1 MTMKT
6 SFRRRSS
13 DPAQR
18 LLLFVDNT
26 TLNAGSGGDVI
37 ATDDIGGV
45 KYQIVKTTYGAL
57 DSQTIA
63 SSGTGV
69 DDAGTQRVTLATDI
83 SVPIGDGTDIVDVFG
98 SSASDG
104 EATSANPLNTASFSY
119 GFNGTT
125 WDRLRSDITNGLDV
139 DVTRI
144 IPGVGATNLGKAE
157 DAVHSSGDVGVMGLG
172 VRSDAL
178 VPLGADG
185 DYVPLQFNN
194 KGALWVDLPNGE
206 IDSNNST
213 TTPINANIDYTGTG
227 TDVTPHAGI
236 TVNIFADQDSD
247 ANGMRFQFSS
257 DGTNWDIEVDGGF
270 DYQANSG
277 RTFQFDI
284 LARYFRVIFQNAG
297 TNQTAFRLQTIL
309 HHHPV
314 SLTTIH
320 RADDDLAP
328 DRSCTVTKS
337 INMYQAAGTG
347 DFTPAQA
354 TAAGNPKVS
363 IQEISDGLDIG
374 AGNAGSET
382 ARISISTDDVNL
394 SAIKTASELIDNP
407 IVAHD
412 AAVSGST
419 GVDMAGARATNSVE
433 GITQV
438 ANADATRLQA
448 DLNGVLLSRN
458 GTTLEEIVTER
469 VSNTNGTSTDFT
481 GAFAAQGAGNH
492 CYITEIAITNTHAS
506 TNGYVDFRDGSAGAI
521 KWTMPAPAGGGSVLH
536 FDPPLKFAA
545 NTAVAFDVSA
555 AITTV
560 YIACNGY
567 VAQG

>member
-13 DPAQR
+13 DPSQR

-98 SSASDG
+98 SSGSDG

-144 IPGVGATNLGKAE
+144 IPGTGATNLGKAE

-284 LARYFRVIFQNAG
+284 LAKYFRVIFQNAG

-337 INMYQAAGTG
+337 ILMAQAAGTG
-347 DFTPAQA
+347 DFLAINSTAGGNLKVAVEEFDASLPAG
-354 TAAGNPKVS
+354 TNTIGKV
-363 IQEISDGLDIG
+363 EAIG
-374 AGNAGSET
+374 
-382 ARISISTDDVNL
+382 D
-394 SAIKTASELIDNP
+394 
-407 IVAHD
+407 VAHD
-412 AAVSGST
+412 AAA
-419 GVDMAGARATNSVE
+419 AGNPVLGAARATNSVE
-433 GITQV
+433 GLTQV
-438 ANADATRLQA
+438 AAADSSYVAS